1 MAQLTV
7 LIAGLL
13 LLAESQ
19 ASDVVEQGFLSKQQ
33 DAANYNQFILP
44 AVSNVKI
51 GNGPHALSYHN
62 NLAEHSSAVPEMSA
76 NSFTI
81 IDDKD
86 VNSGMEQPTE
96 IPIFSAI
103 GVGLLAFVTMLGAR
117 DVLVYFIQRSLQ
129 PVDMS
134 AGSSDNITEMSSQGP
149 GVGWGQQSSLNSRPL
164 TLCYATPPSGPAT
177 DEASGTYLGIPGGPF
192 DPLGTYESSARKA
205 EINNGRLAMVGIT
218 SLSGRPAGRKVHSPT
233 ALGVF
238 GKTRESQKKF
248 VPAVS
253 QSELSPGKAVSGI
266 CAGLDICVAVDTD
279 GSVYALGNKS
289 PVLGTPMA
297 AGRVAGGEIKD
308 PLTGTSFSVKS
319 GQVVGPRCPN
329 FPFNILFS
337 VIEPQ
342 GLPVF
347 KCKTGGGAVQ
357 VEVDVN
363 AKTNFE
369 SGYWKGILD
378 AQGKTDGG
386 YY

>member
-1 MAQLTV
+1 M
-7 LIAGLL
+7 
-13 LLAESQ
+13 LLALML
-19 ASDVVEQGFLSKQQ
+19 APL
-33 DAANYNQFILP
+33 AA
-44 AVSNVKI
+44 
-51 GNGPHALSYHN
+51 AL
-62 NLAEHSSAVPEMSA
+62 
-76 NSFTI
+76 
-81 IDDKD
+81 
-86 VNSGMEQPTE
+86 QPTL
-96 IPIFSAI
+96 PTSTRA
-103 GVGLLAFVTMLGAR
+103 AR
-117 DVLVYFIQRSLQ
+117 
-129 PVDMS
+129 
-134 AGSSDNITEMSSQGP
+134 
-149 GVGWGQQSSLNSRPL
+149 
-164 TLCYATPPSGPAT
+164 PS
-177 DEASGTYLGIPGGPF
+177 
-192 DPLGTYESSARKA
+192 
-205 EINNGRLAMVGIT
+205 
-218 SLSGRPAGRKVHSPT
+218 T
-233 ALGVF
+233 ALQMVY
-238 GKTRESQKKF
+238 GKTRASSRKF

-319 GQVVGPRCPN
+319 GQVVGPWCPN
-329 FPFNILFS
+329 FPFNFLFS